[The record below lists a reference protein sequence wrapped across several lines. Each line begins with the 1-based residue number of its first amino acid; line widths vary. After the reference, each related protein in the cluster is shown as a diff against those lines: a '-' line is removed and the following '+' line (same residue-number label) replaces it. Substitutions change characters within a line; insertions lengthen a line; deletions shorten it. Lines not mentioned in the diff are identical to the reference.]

1 MRGPT
6 VANLPRSDGG
16 LRSAAHRWCAAGG
29 PTHECHRGLASG
41 IRHHP
46 PVDHGRL
53 PTVAR
58 RCQSD
63 GGPRLCTEGGPT
75 VVIWRWT
82 SVGIRRFMV
91 VVPTVAPPS
100 ATPEPLC
107 IRPSARR
114 RLKIFCR
121 RDDGCI
127 WPSVHRLRRRL
138 ASAIFAGNS
147 IHHFAHNLKIHVQ
160 SHF

>member
-1 MRGPT
+1 M
-6 VANLPRSDGG
+6 ANLPRSDGG

-29 PTHECHRGLASG
+29 PTHECHRWLASG

-75 VVIWRWT
+75 VVIWPWT

-114 RLKIFCR
+114 RCRRRLKIFSR
-121 RDDGCI
+121 RADGGIRPSAHRI
-127 WPSVHRLRRRL
+127 WRRL
-138 ASAIFAGNS
+138 ASAMFAGTSLPNS
-147 IHHFAHNLKIHVQ
+147 SMNN
-160 SHF
+160 